1 MEVVIISAIKEMRL
15 AHGISQFELANI
27 MNVTQGS
34 VSQWE
39 QGITRPNIGTL
50 KKLAAYFGCTI
61 DELLT
66 DETERRA

>member
-1 MEVVIISAIKEMRL
+1 MQTTDI
-15 AHGISQFELANI
+15 
-27 MNVTQGS
+27 
-34 VSQWE
+34 
-39 QGITRPNIGTL
+39 